1 MRVVLNPKWHGLFEN
16 WARKWVRNHFWRVS
30 KLFLDQE
37 DAVGECCVIFYYCL
51 RHYEGRFQN
60 TAHFMA
66 LYKTTIFREWIL
78 LAKKDYAMRNIEEL
92 LPAPVEWEH
101 SAGFMLAVLTGSS
114 AEMQQM
120 LVAIAEAPS
129 EVLQML
135 FEHAS
140 INDMNKRVKRFFGIK
155 GRKNVIRELRALR
168 EQ

>member
-1 MRVVLNPKWHGLFEN
+1 
-16 WARKWVRNHFWRVS
+16 
-30 KLFLDQE
+30 
-37 DAVGECCVIFYYCL
+37 
-51 RHYEGRFQN
+51 
-60 TAHFMA
+60 MA